1 MNAPTVYRHKRC
13 KISYFNPE
21 RYMDTH
27 PVLAKKIAKMI
38 ENLDIAQVQDS
49 PIVPSLKKKINQYIE
64 EIHIATTAKIH
75 LVEQKFHA
83 NHTVKKDAL
92 EAALYKIRTVMIDK
106 KAELN
111 ATLKTIRD
119 DSKYEARMNRTKE
132 KVLKAPASFIL
143 LEDNKL
149 KAHLLE
155 EQFFDLDLERKL
167 LTERLMLTNASI
179 KSKSKE
185 KSTF

>member
-1 MNAPTVYRHKRC
+1 
-13 KISYFNPE
+13 
-21 RYMDTH
+21 
-27 PVLAKKIAKMI
+27 
-38 ENLDIAQVQDS
+38 
-49 PIVPSLKKKINQYIE
+49 
-64 EIHIATTAKIH
+64 
-75 LVEQKFHA
+75 
-83 NHTVKKDAL
+83 
-92 EAALYKIRTVMIDK
+92 MIDK

-132 KVLKAPASFIL
+132 KVLKAPASFTL